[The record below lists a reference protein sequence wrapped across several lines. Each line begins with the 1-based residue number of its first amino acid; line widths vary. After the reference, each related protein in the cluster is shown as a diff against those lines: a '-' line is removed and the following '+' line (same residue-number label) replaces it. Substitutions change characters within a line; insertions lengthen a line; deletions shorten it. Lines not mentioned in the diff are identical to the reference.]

1 MSFLDSDIPSV
12 DLRSALDGVARRWWL
27 VALSVLVAV
36 GIVFAQDSGLRSEP
50 NGKVVVDRTY
60 EAVIETDELAI
71 VKVDPSAIVPVPSF
85 DNQIAIL
92 ESEEALTALREST
105 GVDASLDMSRSE
117 PKFTITDSIDDTNN
131 RMTFLSTGTP
141 TYNYRCI
148 GDDEASCNT
157 ILDAFVAK
165 TIEKRKES
173 ILGGLNGGLTLM
185 EKLIATGQDRLASGA
200 LDESQR
206 SAQRTEIAV
215 LTTKRDALSEAASK
229 VTGELILVTE
239 DSFVQGRTT
248 ASVTSSTYGFG
259 FGVGLIVGLLL
270 ALQLAALD
278 KTIRHSWQVRRVSK
292 TVPILGSPVARA
304 DDAQSVALA
313 AALEHARVVGATSAL
328 IYAPDKDLVRFAQD
342 VLNRVPQS
350 SGTVVESFDSATV
363 DQLSGGDSRSVIVLI
378 KAGRTTRH
386 ELTESIGLL
395 TSGGNH
401 LLGVA
406 LIS

>member
-36 GIVFAQDSGLRSEP
+36 GIVFAQDSGLRNEP

-60 EAVIETDELAI
+60 EAVNETDELAI

-92 ESEEALTALREST
+92 ESEETLEALRKST
-105 GVDASLDMSRSE
+105 GIEASLDVSRSE
-117 PKFTITDSIDDTNN
+117 PKFTITDSLDELNN
-131 RMTFLSTGTP
+131 RVSFLSSGTP
-141 TYNYRCI
+141 SYVFQCVAVDR
-148 GDDEASCNT
+148 ESCNT

-185 EKLIATGQDRLASGA
+185 EKLIATGQDRLTSGA

-206 SAQRTEIAV
+206 TAQRTEIAM

-229 VTGELILVTE
+229 ITGELILVTE

-278 KTIRHSWQVRRVSK
+278 KTIRYSWQIRRVSK

-313 AALEHARVVGATSAL
+313 AALEHARVGGATSAL
-328 IYAPDKDLVRFAQD
+328 IYAPDKDLVGFAQD
-342 VLNRVPQS
+342 VLKRVPQS
-350 SGTVVESFDSATV
+350 SGPIVESLDSATV
-363 DQLSGGDSRSVIVLI
+363 DQLAGGDSRSVIVLI

-395 TSGGNH
+395 TSGGNR

>member
-1 MSFLDSDIPSV
+1 VSFLDSDIPSV
-12 DLRSALDGVARRWWL
+12 DIRSALDGVARRWWL
-27 VALSVLVAV
+27 VVLTVLVTV

-85 DNQIAIL
+85 DNQLVIL
-92 ESEEALTALREST
+92 KSEETLEALRKLT
-105 GVDASLDMSRSE
+105 GVEASLEVSRSE
-117 PKFTITDSIDDTNN
+117 PKFTITDSLDELNN
-131 RMTFLSTGTP
+131 RVSFLSSGTP
-141 TYNYRCI
+141 SYVFRCI
-148 GDDEASCNT
+148 AEDRESCNI

-173 ILGGLNGGLTLM
+173 ILGGLSGGLTLM
-185 EKLIATGQDRLASGA
+185 ETLVTTGQDRLASGA
-200 LDESQR
+200 LDQSQR
-206 SAQRTEIAV
+206 AAQRTEIAM
-215 LTTKRDALSEAASK
+215 LTTKRDALREAASK
-229 VTGELILVTE
+229 ITGELILVTE
-239 DSFVQGRTT
+239 DSFIQGRTT

-259 FGVGLIVGLLL
+259 LGVGLIVGLLL

-278 KTIRHSWQVRRVSK
+278 KTIRYSWQIRRVSK

-313 AALEHARVVGATSAL
+313 ASLEHARVSGATSAL
-328 IYAPDKDLVRFAQD
+328 IYAPDKDLVGFAHD
-342 VLNRVPQS
+342 VLKRVPQS
-350 SGTVVESFDSATV
+350 SGTIIESLDSATV
-363 DQLSGGDSRSVIVLI
+363 DQLSGGDSRSVVVLI
-378 KAGRTTRH
+378 KAGQTTRH
-386 ELTESIGLL
+386 ELLDSLGLL
-395 TSGGNH
+395 TSGGNR